1 MTRQRLSAVFFS
13 ILLVVSAATAAV
25 PASALAPNGGLGVA
39 GNEAGNTG
47 GNDATTTLTTT
58 TTVANDETTTI
69 TETTTTVAETTTVN
83 ETTTTEDETENR
95 SGPSARTADPKVSSA
110 LLDRVDLAATGPTAD
125 STGGTEFVQV
135 VVRSSSGQSEKV
147 AGLVGNYDGEVQA
160 RHGNLVQARIPAAA
174 VTSLAESPA
183 VEFARRPRTPE
194 TDEIRSEG
202 LSNMDVGNVHDAGVT
217 GENVTVAVI
226 DMGFDVTNPEISD
239 QLTDWRNFSSPGSPN
254 TMQNESGLHGTG
266 TAELVADT
274 APNASIVAVKVGTE
288 VELYEAI
295 DWIEANTS
303 ADVVTMSLGWYN
315 VGPLDGTAQMNRE
328 IDTSVQNG
336 TTWLT
341 SAGNEADQSH
351 WNGTWESSE
360 DRWLNF
366 TATDDAMNVTPAG
379 GAGAVSIAISWNDW
393 GGSNENYDAYLY
405 NASGDIVAGSATYQ
419 NGTQNPTEYIY
430 EYVNEPVYLR
440 IYNRSANGT
449 SSFDVFFRG
458 NSDPEYWTKAR
469 SLTVPATGPEV
480 ITVGATHYED
490 NRLESF
496 SSRGPTIDGR
506 VKPDVVA
513 PDGMPTS
520 AYPDGFYGTSAAAPH
535 TAGVA
540 ALMLDA
546 NESLTPAEVE
556 ERLES
561 SAVPLRGTEPNSQT
575 GYGLV
580 DADGAIA
587 SVEEPFPDRVTYSAD
602 LTEADGDAAVDDD
615 VVAYALDSSRS
626 AETTTDATG
635 NFSMMAEGANDSYLL
650 GYYQGDFDQPSAEFM
665 ARDGSPDL
673 QALGIVNATNS
684 SDLGDVTLPEAHVL
698 NVTVVDESGAPVS
711 NAEVDVMDFQIRNGE
726 GGYVPFT
733 AETDADGRLVVA
745 GRPGIEVVGD
755 VRVRAAPPDGT
766 TRFAGSN
773 YTEVIDV
780 QSDTNLT
787 LTLDS
792 AGASVS
798 GLVTDAAG
806 NASSDD
812 LVSLSSDVTGDFET
826 AYTNATGDFTVTG
839 VETGAPYTV
848 GYYQDWNAM
857 TVFPRDG
864 VADLYALDR
873 VNVTGDTD
881 LGRFEVPNA
890 SVMNVRVVDESGEAV
905 PGANVSV
912 AHHGQNATTVLSRV
926 SMDSQGWITPGEGR
940 GIEVTGE
947 VTVEVTPP
955 ESDLFVGKNYTRNL
969 TITGDKNV
977 TVVLEDNAVT
987 FNGTLKE
994 SDGDPASN
1002 VDVVARQRAGEDE
1015 FVTETGSDGN
1025 FSMLAEQ
1032 ADLAYALGYYQGD
1045 RDQRGPDF
1053 MPRDGSPDLYTF
1065 DLANGT
1071 NATDVGTVTPPQAH
1085 VLNVT
1090 VVDESGDPVPNVT
1103 VYVGDSRTEGSI
1115 GHGIGLFS
1123 TTDANGKLSPG
1134 DAAGIEVVGTVTARV
1149 YAPDSSRFV
1158 DDMYTQYF
1166 SDLTSDENLTITLQ
1180 ERVNVSGQIDE
1191 ADGTPSSDDLL
1202 AATSDTADDFPTAN
1216 SDSGGNFSLT
1226 GLAAGERYSINYYQS
1241 YGSDSATFPRDGS
1254 PDVYV
1259 VDTVNVTEDMDL
1271 GHRDLPNASVLNVR
1285 VVDEDG
1291 DPVEGADAAVV
1302 HRRLDTTAGFAG
1314 FTTDSAGYAT
1324 VYDRRGVEMTGNVTV
1339 EVRPSENNTRFVN
1352 ETTVRNV
1359 TVTSDRNVTVSLTE
1373 RRVNFTAR
1381 IDESD
1386 GTAASGDTVGFKRLP
1401 DSPGT
1406 RGYTN
1411 SSGEFTVELEPDER
1425 YQLEYYQ
1432 DDLATDAD
1440 LAFPDDGSPDLY
1452 ALGRY
1457 NSSETRN
1464 LSAALPE
1471 AYDLNVTVET
1481 AAGAPIENAEVKIRH
1496 HGAGDAIAMHGVPT
1510 NAEGMMEPPTSDG
1523 PGFEVTGEVDVIVKP
1538 PENATYEPT
1547 KTSLTVT
1554 NATNLTMVLR
1564 DSIDISGNITE
1575 ETGEAAAD
1583 DLVFVP
1589 AEDVSGQGFAYTD
1602 AGGSFSLTVGESSG
1616 TYDVQYYQGNFT
1628 DKDETFM
1635 PRDGSPD
1642 LYSVASVNA
1651 SQSTDLGN
1659 VSLPPANV
1667 LNVTVVNE
1675 SDLPVEN
1682 ASVRVRHTHDEAT
1695 TAIAGLSTDEQ
1706 GRMRISNPSVN
1717 PGIEVRGNV
1726 TIEVTPPENATGYR
1740 NETSSRVL
1748 SVTNDTAVSVTL
1760 AERDETAPT
1769 ITQFGLEST
1778 GQNLDVEVRAD
1789 EELANLTV
1797 DLGGD
1802 ASGTLTRENFT
1813 LVRNDTELVYTANVS
1828 DGRDGRFEATLV
1840 NASDLAGNDGANG
1853 ESSSVVVDTH
1863 APAVYTSILDRNDSD
1878 NLVTDGETVRIE
1890 ATVVENRTSV
1900 ANVTANAT
1908 ALGAGTVNLTHRFAD
1923 TYAAAVT
1930 VSDADNGTHSIPV
1943 TATDAAGNTNVSSGS
1958 IEVDNAPPEISYF
1971 TVSSGISEST
1981 LKIEIHSQEQLKTR
1995 KVNLNNSNGNTI
2007 TFTNLTSATRIG
2019 TYAYTVNYDVN
2030 KDGTYR
2036 ATLVNATDAAGNRVA
2051 GEPTNETVVD
2061 THAPNVSDFSMAND
2075 AGTVTVSFEADEE
2088 LNSSSVIANVT
2099 NESGAQIRTLDSFS
2113 ASGGTYTASFDAGS
2127 GVNETW
2133 TAELVRAEDDH
2144 GLDGASGQQ
2153 ASAFVD
2159 ATAPTI
2165 SAFDATFENGTLTV
2179 TFDADEEL
2187 NQSATTVRV
2196 ADADGNAVTLDSF
2209 AVSSTDTYTATYDVS
2224 SGVHRQWYSAELTR
2238 AEDPAGNPATYDT
2251 TVDVAVEVDT
2261 LAPTVQN
2268 FAVVADG
2275 QDVDLVLDADE
2286 DLTGINAS
2294 VGGEVSETLSRADF
2308 GESYDS
2314 GTYTYRANVSNGT
2327 DGTFEAT
2334 LGNASDAYGNDGAT
2348 GQTASAVADTHA
2360 PEISNFSATLD
2371 ATTIDV
2377 RLSANETLDADRI
2390 SVVIENDEGHAVD
2403 YLQSFEETGQNEY
2416 WSRYE
2421 VNSGVTE
2428 NWTVRLRLAEDTH
2441 GNDGATGQTEALF
2454 VDTVPPNVTDF
2465 DAAYANRTIT
2475 ATLTADEKLS
2485 AGDTAVS
2492 IVNES
2497 GDVPIFMS
2505 QIGFSHVEG
2514 TTYEATYSVRDGA
2527 NGTYSVTLDRV
2538 TDDSGTLNRTD
2549 LSRTVVVD
2557 TTIPEVADFSARSL
2571 ADGSIA
2577 VNFSAN
2583 ESLGDIAVSVSG
2595 PDSATLTE
2603 ADFTNDS
2610 GTYTATYAPAT
2621 DGEYTVTVERAADEF
2636 GNDGATG
2643 QTDSVVVDT
2652 HAPEISNFTATSAD
2666 GRSVVVT
2673 FDSNESLVGISLVHE
2688 GLTEVDLSENETAG
2702 DYTYQWTLEADEDGE
2717 YTVRLVEAVD
2727 AHGND
2732 GAGNRTVSAVVD
2744 TRAPN
2749 TSATLSGTE
2758 TDAGFSSDVTLN
2770 LTVSDALSG
2779 VSETNYRLGGSGD
2792 WVPYDGNVTISGD
2805 GNRTVEFYSV
2815 DADGNAERRAIQNFT
2830 IDTHAPNSSVEA
2842 SGDVGESGWF
2852 TSAVSVNVTATDET
2866 TGVERVEYRVDDGE
2880 WTTYDGN
2887 VTIAD
2892 DGRHTVEYRAIDA
2905 VGNHEDNGSSS
2916 VEIDATDPET
2926 KFATNATESD
2936 YGWYDSDV
2944 AVNLSA
2950 DDATSGVSETYYRVD
2965 DDNWS
2970 VYEGN
2975 LTITEDGNHTV
2986 EFYSVDL
2993 AGNVETNRTRTVSI
3007 DTTKPEF
3014 GSSPGLNRTDEI
3026 LPEHAISV
3034 VVDARDGR
3042 GVADVTV
3049 GGVSVGPD
3057 GKGPVPA
3064 SPKLGNHTFE
3074 VVITDLAGNQRV
3086 VEAGEYSVGRE
3097 VEMNQTDNGT
3107 LSAETDDTNVGAVTI
3122 DPENETG
3129 NASVK
3134 VGTSKSNPT
3143 NSSVENGTSL
3153 YFPQIN
3159 TSVSNDNIENA
3170 SVTLTVEQS
3179 RVRQR
3184 YVLPG
3189 TVKFWVQNETT
3200 SEWTKVDARRVGQTD
3215 DTYTYDIEAPHFST
3229 YAVTGDTESADPN
3242 ITAFGP
3248 QNDSL
3253 VAGNVTL
3260 SASYGDG
3267 YSGIDPANVT
3277 LTLEDAGGT
3286 EDVTSEADVTDS
3298 GLAFTRNLSAGTYN
3312 ATLSVTDNASNAA
3325 SRAITF
3331 TVANRSSGGDDG
3343 NGGSGGGSGGS
3354 GGGGGGGAGGA
3365 PPPAVQVSVVELTQ
3379 TGFRAEIANARS
3391 GSAGRVSLDGG
3402 IAVGDVTVQRLVVTP
3417 ESEEAEA
3424 RFFID
3429 GAVSQTLPEGASALD
3444 ATELGYLN
3452 LSTTYISSSALAEV
3466 GVTFA
3471 VPAESAAVAENV
3483 ALYRLDGGSWTQ
3495 IETSVVA
3502 ERGGKY
3508 VLRAN
3513 APGVGTFAVGAQ
3525 GGDLS
3530 VTEASVGA
3538 QEVQAGGTVEVTATV
3553 ENVGE
3558 GAGTA
3563 TAEISVGGE
3572 TVAEEQVTVSPG
3584 ESETVTVEVTLDSPG
3599 THEIAVNGVSA
3610 GEVSVA
3616 GDSATTAEGG
3626 DGDSGDGSGD
3636 DGSDG
3641 DSGSSGGIP
3650 GFGVSATLAALAAG
3664 LLVAR
3669 RLE

>member
-13 ILLVVSAATAAV
+13 VLLVVSAATAAV
-25 PASALAPNGGLGVA
+25 PASALTPNGGLGVV
-39 GNEAGNTG
+39 GNETGNTG

-58 TTVANDETTTI
+58 TTVANDETTTV
-69 TETTTTVAETTTVN
+69 TATTATVGETTTTVN
-83 ETTTTEDETENR
+83 ETTTTTEDEDP

-110 LLDRVDLAATGPTAD
+110 LLDRVDSAASGPTAD

-135 VVRSSSGQSEKV
+135 VVRSSSGQTEEV

-226 DMGFDVTNPEISD
+226 DGGFDVTNPEISD
-239 QLTDWRNFSSPGSPN
+239 QLTDWRNFSSPDNRTMSN
-254 TMQNESGLHGTG
+254 TSGEHGTA

-274 APNASIVAVKVGTE
+274 APNASIIPITVGSQ
-288 VELYEAI
+288 VEFYEAI
-295 DWIEANTS
+295 DWIEQNTS
-303 ADVVTMSLGWYN
+303 ADVVTMSMSWYN
-315 VGPLDGTAQMNRE
+315 VGPLDGTAYMNYR
-328 IDTSVQNG
+328 INQSIQNG
-336 TTWLT
+336 TTWFT
-341 SAGNEADQSH
+341 SAGNDGRGKY
-351 WNGTWESSE
+351 WNGEWSDT
-360 DRWLNF
+360 DGDGWLNF
-366 TATDDAMNVTPAG
+366 AGSDERLNVTPEG
-379 GAGAVSIAISWNDW
+379 GSGKIDIDINWNDW
-393 GGSNENYDAYLY
+393 ANGNENYDAYL
-405 NASGDIVAGSATYQ
+405 
-419 NGTQNPTEYIY
+419 
-430 EYVNEPVYLR
+430 VNETGGVLAVSDTVQDGSRPPIEKLSIYTSQNVYLQ
-440 IYNRSANGT
+440 IGNVGANGT
-449 SSFDVFFRG
+449 EEFHVFFRG
-458 NSDPEYWTKAR
+458 SSSPERATR
-469 SLTVPATGPEV
+469 SHTVTVPGTGRNIV
-480 ITVGATHYED
+480 TVGAAYYRD
-490 NRLESF
+490 NELEPF
-496 SSRGPTIDGR
+496 SSRGPTVDGR
-506 VKPDVVA
+506 IKPDVVA
-513 PDGMPTS
+513 PDAVTTS
-520 AYPDGFYGTSAAAPH
+520 EKDSFYGTSASTPY

-540 ALMLDA
+540 ALMLGAD
-546 NESLTPAEVE
+546 ETLTPSEVKS
-556 ERLES
+556 RLES
-561 SAVPLRGTEPNSQT
+561 SAVPLRGTEPNNQT

-587 SVEEPFPDRVTYSAD
+587 SVDEPFPDRVTYSAD

-615 VVAYALDSSRS
+615 VVAYALDSPRIT
-626 AETTTDATG
+626 ETATDTTG
-635 NFSMMAEGANDSYLL
+635 NFSLTAEGANDSYLL
-650 GYYQGDFDQPSAEFM
+650 GYYQGDFDNPSAEFM
-665 ARDGSPDL
+665 ARDGSPDV

-711 NAEVDVMDFQIRNGE
+711 NAEVNVLDFRIRDGE
-726 GGYVPFT
+726 GEYVPFS

-755 VRVRAAPPDGT
+755 VQVGASPPDGT

-780 QSDTNLT
+780 QSDTGVT
-787 LTLDS
+787 VTLDS
-792 AGASVS
+792 EGASVS
-798 GLVTDAAG
+798 GLVEDAAG
-806 NASSDD
+806 DASSDD

-848 GYYQDWNAM
+848 GYYQGWNAT

-864 VADLYALDR
+864 TADLYALDR

-890 SVMNVRVVDESGEAV
+890 SVLNVQVVDESGEAV

-912 AHHGQNATTVLSRV
+912 AHHGQNATTVLSQA

-955 ESDLFVGKNYTRNL
+955 ERDLFVRKNYTRSL

-977 TVVLEDNAVT
+977 TVVLEDNAVK
-987 FNGTLKE
+987 FNGTLEE

-1002 VDVVARQRAGEDE
+1002 VDVVAKQRAGEDV
-1015 FVTETGSDGN
+1015 FTTETGSDGN

-1071 NATDVGTVTPPQAH
+1071 NATDVGNVTPPQAH

-1115 GHGIGLFS
+1115 GHGIGLYS

-1134 DAAGIEVVGTVTARV
+1134 DAAGIEVVGTVIARV

-1158 DDMYTQYF
+1158 DDMYTQYLA
-1166 SDLTSDENLTITLQ
+1166 DLTSDENLTITLQ
-1180 ERVNVSGQIDE
+1180 EKVNVSGQIDE

-1202 AATSDTADDFPTAN
+1202 AATSDTADAFPTAN
-1216 SDSGGNFSLT
+1216 SDGGGNFSLT

-1241 YGSDSATFPRDGS
+1241 YGRDSATFPRDGS

-1285 VVDEDG
+1285 VVDESG
-1291 DPVEGADAAVV
+1291 DPVEGADAAVS
-1302 HRRLDTTAGFAG
+1302 HQRGDGTAGFAG

-1339 EVRPSENNTRFVN
+1339 EVRPPENSTHFVN

-1386 GTAASGDTVGFKRLP
+1386 GTPASGDTVGFKRRP

-1432 DDLATDAD
+1432 DDLATDSD

-1471 AYDLNVTVET
+1471 AHDLNVTVET

-1496 HGAGDAIAMHGVPT
+1496 YGAGDAIAMHGVQT

-1523 PGFEVTGEVDVIVKP
+1523 PGFEVTGEVDIIVKP
-1538 PENATYEPT
+1538 PENTTYEPT

-1564 DSIDISGNITE
+1564 DPIDISGTITE
-1575 ETGEAAAD
+1575 DTGEEAID
-1583 DLVFVP
+1583 DLVLVSG
-1589 AEDVSGQGFAYTD
+1589 EDVMGQDFAYTD
-1602 AGGSFSLTVGESSG
+1602 AGGNFSLTVGESNG
-1616 TYDVQYYQGNFT
+1616 TYEVQYFQGNFT

-1642 LYSVASVNA
+1642 IYSVASVDA
-1651 SQSTDLGN
+1651 SQSTNLGD
-1659 VSLPPANV
+1659 VSLPTANV

-1675 SDLPVEN
+1675 SGVPVEN
-1682 ASVRVRHTHDEAT
+1682 ASVTVEHTNDGAT
-1695 TAIAGLSTDEQ
+1695 TVLQHIATDEQ
-1706 GRMRISNPSVN
+1706 GRMRLARPSAT
-1717 PGIEVRGNV
+1717 PGIEVLGNV
-1726 TIEVTPPENATGYR
+1726 TVEVTPPEDATGYR

-1748 SVTNDTAVSVTL
+1748 SVTNDTDVSVTL

-1778 GQNLDVEVRAD
+1778 GQNLDVEVRTD
-1789 EELANLTV
+1789 EELANLRV
-1797 DLGGD
+1797 DLGVD

-1828 DGRDGRFEATLV
+1828 DGRDGHFEATLV
-1840 NASDLAGNDGANG
+1840 NASDAEGNDGANG

-1863 APAVYTSILDRNDSD
+1863 APAVVPAITDRNDS
-1878 NLVTDGETVRIE
+1878 NGIVSNGEEVLIE
-1890 ATVVENRTSV
+1890 AVVVENRTSV

-1908 ALGAGTVNLTHRFAD
+1908 ALGAGLVNLTYQSD
-1923 TYAAAVT
+1923 NTYAATVT

-1943 TATDAAGNTNVSSGS
+1943 TATDVAGNTNVSSRA
-1958 IEVDNAPPEISYF
+1958 ITVDNAPPEISYF
-1971 TVSSGISEST
+1971 TVSSGNLEST

-1995 KVNLNNSNGNTI
+1995 KVKLNNSNGNTI
-2007 TFTNLTSATRIG
+2007 TFTNLTSVTRIG
-2019 TYAYTVNYDVN
+2019 TYAYTVNYGVN

-2061 THAPNVSDFSMAND
+2061 THAPNVSDFSMTNE

-2088 LNSSSVIANVT
+2088 LNSSSIIANVT
-2099 NESGAQIRTLDSFS
+2099 DESGASVRTLDSFS
-2113 ASGGTYTASFDAGS
+2113 ASGGTYTASFDAAA

-2179 TFDADEEL
+2179 TFAADEDL
-2187 NQSATTVRV
+2187 NQSATTVTV
-2196 ADADGNAVTLDSF
+2196 TDADGNAVTLDSF

-2275 QDVDLVLDADE
+2275 QDVDLVLDANE
-2286 DLTGINAS
+2286 SLTAISAS
-2294 VGGEVSETLSRADF
+2294 VSGEANATFSRADF

-2360 PEISNFSATLD
+2360 PELSNFSATLD
-2371 ATTIDV
+2371 ATVLDV
-2377 RLSANETLDADRI
+2377 RVSANETLNADRI
-2390 SVVIENDEGHAVD
+2390 SVVIEDEDGHTVD
-2403 YLQSFEETGQNEY
+2403 TLGSFEATGENEY
-2416 WSRYE
+2416 RSSYD
-2421 VNSGVTE
+2421 VDSSVTE
-2428 NWTVRLRLAEDTH
+2428 NWTVRLKLAEDTH
-2441 GNDGATGQTEALF
+2441 GNDGSTGQTETLF
-2454 VDTVPPNVTDF
+2454 VDTVPPNVTAF
-2465 DAAYANRTIT
+2465 DAAYANHTIT
-2475 ATLTADEKLS
+2475 ATLTADEKL
-2485 AGDTAVS
+2485 AGGDTVVS
-2492 IVNES
+2492 IVNVS
-2497 GDVPIFMS
+2497 GDVPTFMS

-2527 NGTYSVTLDRV
+2527 NGTYSVTLDRA
-2538 TDDSGTLNRTD
+2538 TDDSGTSNRTD
-2549 LSRTVVVD
+2549 ISRTVVVD
-2557 TTIPEVADFSARSL
+2557 TTAPEVTDFSARSL

-2577 VNFSAN
+2577 VNVTAN

-2595 PDSATLTE
+2595 PDGGTLTE

-2610 GTYTATYAPAT
+2610 GTYTATYAPTT
-2621 DGEYTVTVERAADEF
+2621 DGEYTLTVERAADEF
-2636 GNDGATG
+2636 GNDGTVG
-2643 QTDSVVVDT
+2643 QNDSVVVDT

-2673 FDSNESLVGISLVHE
+2673 FDSNESLVGASIAHD
-2688 GLTEVDLSENETAG
+2688 GLTGVDLSQNETAG
-2702 DYTYQWTLEADEDGE
+2702 EYTYQWMLEADEDGE

-2732 GAGNRTVSAVVD
+2732 GAENRTVSAVVD

-2749 TSATLSGTE
+2749 SSATLSGTE
-2758 TDAGFSSDVTLN
+2758 RGAGFASDVTLN
-2770 LTVSDALSG
+2770 LTASDGLSG
-2779 VSETNYRLGGSGD
+2779 VGETKYRLGRSGD
-2792 WVPYDGNVTISGD
+2792 WVPYDGNVTIAGD

-2815 DADGNAERRAIQNFT
+2815 DADGNAEETAIRNFT

-2866 TGVERVEYRVDDGE
+2866 TGVERIEYRVDDGE
-2880 WTTYDGN
+2880 WTAYDGT
-2887 VTIAD
+2887 VSIAD
-2892 DGRHTVEYRAIDA
+2892 DGKHTVKYAAIDA
-2905 VGNHEDNGSSS
+2905 VGNREDAGSSS
-2916 VEIDATDPET
+2916 VEIDATGPTTEFD
-2926 KFATNATESD
+2926 TNATKSD

-2950 DDATSGVSETYYRVD
+2950 EDATSGVSETRYRVD
-2965 DDNWS
+2965 GGNWTT
-2970 VYEGN
+2970 YEGN
-2975 LTITEDGNHTV
+2975 LTVTGDGTHTV
-2986 EFYSVDL
+2986 EFYSVDR
-2993 AGNVETNRTRTVSI
+2993 AGNVETNQTRTVSI

-3014 GSSPGLNRTDEI
+3014 GSNPGLNRTDEI

-3034 VVDARDGR
+3034 VVDAQDGR

-3049 GGVSVGPD
+3049 GGVSVGQN

-3074 VVITDLAGNQRV
+3074 VVVTDLAGNQRV
-3086 VEAGEYSVGRE
+3086 METGEYSVGRE
-3097 VEMNQTDNGT
+3097 VEMNQTENGT

-3129 NASVK
+3129 NASVE

-3143 NSSVENGTSL
+3143 DESVESGTSL

-3229 YAVTGDTESADPN
+3229 YAVTGDTESAAPN

-3253 VAGNVTL
+3253 VAGDVTL

-3286 EDVTSEADVTDS
+3286 EDVTNEADVTDS
-3298 GLAFTRNLSAGTYN
+3298 GLAFTRNLSAGTYD
-3312 ATLSVTDNASNAA
+3312 ATLSVTDNASNPA
-3325 SRAITF
+3325 SRGITF

-3343 NGGSGGGSGGS
+3343 SGGSGGGSSGGS
-3354 GGGGGGGAGGA
+3354 GGGGGGAGGA

-3379 TGFRAEIANARS
+3379 TGFSAEIANARS
-3391 GSAGRVSLDGG
+3391 GSPGRVSLDGG
-3402 IAVGDVTVQRLVVTP
+3402 IAVDDVTVQRIVVTP
-3417 ESEEAEA
+3417 EGEDAEA

-3429 GAVSQTLPEGASALD
+3429 GAVSEAPPEGASALD

-3452 LSTTYISSSALAEV
+3452 LRTTYISSSALAEV
-3466 GVTFA
+3466 GVKFA
-3471 VPAESAAVAENV
+3471 VPADAVAMPENV
-3483 ALYRLDGGSWTQ
+3483 ALYRLDGGSWTAV
-3495 IETSVVA
+3495 ETRVVA

-3513 APGVGTFAVGAQ
+3513 APGVGIFAVGAQ

-3530 VTEASVGA
+3530 VTDASVGA

-3558 GAGTA
+3558 GAGTT
-3563 TAEISVGGE
+3563 TAEISVDGE
-3572 TVAEEQVTVSPG
+3572 TVAEEQVTVSG
-3584 ESETVTVEVTLDSPG
+3584 GASETVTVEVTLDSPG

-3616 GDSATTAEGG
+3616 GGSSTTAG
-3626 DGDSGDGSGD
+3626 DGEDNSGDSPGD
-3636 DGSDG
+3636 NSG
-3641 DSGSSGGIP
+3641 DSGSDGGIP
-3650 GFGVSATLAALAAG
+3650 GFGVSAALAALVAG